1 MENFKMSDA
10 MQSKQ
15 TLKQIVDSF
24 LKDSIC
30 VRVEGGYKGLDFKTV
45 KEKAAFAQ
53 YKAKDGWKKHPHQY
67 RISGKTLNEV
77 YEAFKTWKTSK
88 KFSNFD
94 ELYSSVETLIGSI
107 SGVGPLMVYDTT
119 LRFAE
124 YYGLKPDLVYLH
136 AGAHEGA
143 VCLVNA
149 GLMKMPLN
157 SKMSVSDFPKDLQ
170 KLKAKDIEIIL
181 CARKKELAALSG
193 K

>member
-1 MENFKMSDA
+1 MRNYI
-10 MQSKQ
+10 QS
-15 TLKQIVDSF
+15 LKKLDCLVTKYAKTPIDIQVD
-24 LKDSIC
+24 
-30 VRVEGGYKGLDFKTV
+30 GGYESLDLNSV
-45 KEKAAFAQ
+45 KEKIAFAQ
-53 YKAKDGWKKHPHQY
+53 FKMENEWKKHPHQY
-67 RISGKTLNEV
+67 RIPKEVLSKVNEIL
-77 YEAFKTWKTSK
+77 KKWNPPK
-88 KFSNFD
+88 KFTDFD
-94 ELYSSVETLIGSI
+94 ELYNALNKLIGDI
-107 SGVGPLMVYDTT
+107 DGVGPLMLYDTA